1 MNQLIGLK
9 DFLSN
14 ENMIT
19 LFPSGGKE
27 RQCKCLLSS
36 RGQRR
41 LLRSPKKRPSVE

>member
-19 LFPSGGKE
+19 LYPS
-27 RQCKCLLSS
+27 QVA
-36 RGQRR
+36 
-41 LLRSPKKRPSVE
+41 KKGNVSAC